1 MPHSC
6 FWTGGR
12 ILEFQKL
19 GSKYPKKKKR
29 ESVLD
34 MRGVRSTTS

>member
-19 GSKYPKKKKR
+19 GSKYPKKR

-34 MRGVRSTTS
+34 MRGVRSTIS